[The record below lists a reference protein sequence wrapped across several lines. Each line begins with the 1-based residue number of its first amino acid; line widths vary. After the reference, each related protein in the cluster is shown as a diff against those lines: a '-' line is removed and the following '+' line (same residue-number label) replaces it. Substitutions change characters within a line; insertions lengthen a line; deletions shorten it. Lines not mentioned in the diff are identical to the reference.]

1 MTTEVLP
8 EPLLR
13 VACGRIAQY
22 IINGTSWCRV
32 HQHPR
37 G

>member
-8 EPLLR
+8 EPLLC

-22 IINGTSWCRV
+22 VVNGTSWCRL
-32 HQHPR
+32 HKSAR

>member
-8 EPLLR
+8 EPLLC
-13 VACGRIAQY
+13 VVCGRLALY
-22 IINGTSWCRV
+22 VVNGTSWCRL
-32 HQHPR
+32 HKHPR